1 MRVLALV
8 TRGAT
13 GCAALPDRM
22 ISTSSSL
29 FGLVSGKL
37 DHKLA
42 LWDGSLSSLD
52 KGLSGE
58 RLSNSGKLPGNCW
71 SGVYPAC
78 VILSSS
84 EHLQWQGRLG
94 MVLN

>member
-13 GCAALPDRM
+13 GCAVLPDRM

-29 FGLVSGKL
+29 FGLVSGEL
-37 DHKLA
+37 NCELT
-42 LWDGSLSSLD
+42 LWGGSLSLLD
-52 KGLSGE
+52 KGLSGK

-71 SGVYPAC
+71 SGVYLAC
-78 VILSSS
+78 VISSSS
-84 EHLQWQGRLG
+84 ECLWWQGRLG

>member
-1 MRVLALV
+1 MQVLTLV

-13 GCAALPDRM
+13 SCAALPDRM

-29 FGLVSGKL
+29 FGLVSGELDRKL
-37 DHKLA
+37 V
-42 LWDGSLSSLD
+42 LWDGLLSLLD

-71 SGVYPAC
+71 SGVYLAR

-84 EHLQWQGRLG
+84 KHLQWRG
-94 MVLN
+94 